1 MNWGWRIALF
11 LTLFISFILYM
22 VIYSFGRTNDLVSD
36 DYYNQEIQYQ
46 KNIDA
51 QENGLY
57 LAREISINSKKDV
70 ILIEFPKS
78 FEAKIE
84 KGDISFY
91 RPDNAKLD
99 RSFTMELDQDNTQ
112 SIHKSEVASGFYK
125 ITIQFIQ
132 NGELH
137 LINKEMWI

>member
-22 VIYSFGRTNDLVSD
+22 VIYSFGRTNDLVSE

-51 QENGLY
+51 QENALS
-57 LAREISINSKKDV
+57 LAKEVKIVSLEEKIVLS
-70 ILIEFPKS
+70 FPYS
-78 FEAKIE
+78 FDSNIE

-91 RPDNAKLD
+91 RPDNALLD
-99 RSFTMELDQDNTQ
+99 RSFPMNLEEDNSQTLLKKN
-112 SIHKSEVASGFYK
+112 IASGFYK
-125 ITIQFIQ
+125 ITIQFVK
-132 NGELH
+132 NGELF